1 MECLGV
7 RGCEGSVVFGAT
19 GVEADND
26 VGYFGAEWIGKGY
39 SLVLFLISFFE
50 VSFIHLLVK

>member
-7 RGCEGSVVFGAT
+7 RGGEGSVVFGAT

-39 SLVLFLISFFE
+39 SLALFPD
-50 VSFIHLLVK
+50 